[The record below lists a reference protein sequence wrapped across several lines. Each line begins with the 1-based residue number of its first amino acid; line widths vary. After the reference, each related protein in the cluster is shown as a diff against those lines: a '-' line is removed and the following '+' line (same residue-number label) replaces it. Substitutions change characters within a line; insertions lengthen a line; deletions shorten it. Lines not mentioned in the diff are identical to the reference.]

1 MRTKDEWE
9 QLEYT
14 HKLIAYSDLEDSAN
28 ADRIFKRSNS
38 TTQDICI
45 KQMFMPPDKSLEL
58 VYDEEKQPLQEQLE
72 ATLTSQQEATQILVP
87 ETYVTNA
94 PIIQKLNST

>member
-9 QLEYT
+9 QLEKT

-28 ADRIFKRSNS
+28 ADKIFKQSNS
-38 TTQDICI
+38 STQEIYI
-45 KQMFMPPDKSLEL
+45 KPMFMPADKALEL
-58 VYDEEKQPLQEQLE
+58 SKDEEQQPLQEQLE

-87 ETYVTNA
+87 DTFEPSA
-94 PIIQKLNST
+94 PIIHKLNST